1 MPGPQ
6 PKKMLILNILQ
17 ILKDYTDSTNPDHK
31 LTQKEIMEHLEHDYD
46 MVVDVPMIP
55 FGLMNALTIKL
66 EQGNNTAIALR
77 LHWDTVVSY
86 VLEKEMNHHASI
98 SIEMHSAF

>member
-1 MPGPQ
+1 MKILGLDGTIQSILVVKYMPGPQ

-55 FGLMNALTIKL
+55 FGLMNALSINWNKETI
-66 EQGNNTAIALR
+66 LR
-77 LHWDTVVSY
+77 L
-86 VLEKEMNHHASI
+86 L
-98 SIEMHSAF
+98 